1 MKSIVGSIV
10 DPLADKLLM
19 TVCTV
24 SLGYVHAIPPVIASI
39 IIGRDVMLSFMSFYY
54 RYKSLPAPK
63 TFDKF
68 ISIGQIPTIS
78 VHPNM
83 LGKINTAL
91 QMVYIGS
98 LVYRPLVESVVSG
111 AVYDGLGLVV
121 GRPLASG
128 ANYLFS
134 KSSWRYV
141 K

>member
-1 MKSIVGSIV
+1 
-10 DPLADKLLM
+10 
-19 TVCTV
+19 
-24 SLGYVHAIPPVIASI
+24 
-39 IIGRDVMLSFMSFYY
+39 MSFYY

-121 GRPLASG
+121 GRPHWRVGPTTCLAKVHG
-128 ANYLFS
+128 DM
-134 KSSWRYV
+134 
-141 K
+141 